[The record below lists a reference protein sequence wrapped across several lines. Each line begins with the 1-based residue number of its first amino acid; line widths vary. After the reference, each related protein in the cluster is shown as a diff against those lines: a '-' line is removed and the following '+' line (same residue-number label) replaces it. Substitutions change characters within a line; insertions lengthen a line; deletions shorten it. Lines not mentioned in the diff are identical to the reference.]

1 MPPQISGTLLT
12 RFSWTY
18 TRAAG
23 AMLTTTA
30 TTAVSLLISGF
41 SAFPMVQAFGLF
53 NMFIV
58 ICDYLLVITWGAHPP
73 NSDPN
78 VPQPFPN
85 PNVPNPSLILTLSLI
100 LTRWFA
106 ATVVCLERLAIKRCP
121 AVRGQ
126 G

>member
-58 ICDYLLVITWGAHPP
+58 ICDYLLVIT
-73 NSDPN
+73 
-78 VPQPFPN
+78 
-85 PNVPNPSLILTLSLI
+85 
-100 LTRWFA
+100 
-106 ATVVCLERLAIKRCP
+106 
-121 AVRGQ
+121 
-126 G
+126 